1 LSDSKSFSGA
11 CLHNMFTTDAWI
23 ALSVIAACLLALV
36 FTRRPPDMVLCGGV
50 VVLLLLGVLS
60 PKEALAGMANEGMVT
75 VGVLFIIAQALSETG
90 VVSWISLNM
99 LGRPKSARMAQ
110 FRLMT
115 PVAIFS
121 SILNNT
127 PVVAMMIPAVRDW
140 AKRNN
145 LAVSQLM
152 IPLSY
157 AAIVGGTCTLVG
169 TSTNLVVNGM
179 MLDTLPD
186 QALGMFDL
194 AWVGLPSVI
203 LVLAFTI
210 FASRYLLPT
219 SNGNAE
225 RFGDTRQYIVEMLV
239 EPYSPMIGQSIEE
252 AGLRQLPAMFLIE
265 IVRDDR
271 LMTVVSPKEILMS
284 GDRLIFA
291 GDVRSVV
298 DLKNF
303 HGLRL
308 AEDQAFKLGGNNLSR
323 CLVEVVISPNFPY
336 LGSVIRE
343 MRFRNN
349 YGAAIIAISRNG
361 EQLKGRIGDL
371 ELEPGDTLLLEA
383 YEDFV
388 PNQRYSRDFLLVS
401 AIENSRPVRHEHRGR
416 AGIIMIAMVLV
427 VAVGWL
433 SMLKAA
439 FLAAGLM
446 VATRCIRAVDAR
458 RSVDWQILLVIAA
471 SIALGGS
478 LESTGAAA
486 VIAKQIIGLAA
497 GSPIA
502 TLTAIFIVTTLF
514 SAVISNLAAA
524 VIVFPIALAASQ
536 QLDVSMLPFAVTLMM
551 AASASFA
558 TPIGYQTN
566 LMVYG
571 PGDYRFSDFFKIG
584 IPLTVIVG
592 VVTISIVPL
601 VWPF

>member
-1 LSDSKSFSGA
+1 
-11 CLHNMFTTDAWI
+11 MFTLDAWI
-23 ALSVIAACLLALV
+23 ALSVIAGCLLALI
-36 FTRRPPDMVLCGGV
+36 FTRRPPDIILCTGV
-50 VVLLLLGVLS
+50 IILLLAGILS

-75 VGVLFIIAQALSETG
+75 VGVLFIVAQALSETG
-90 VVSWISLNM
+90 VVNWISLNV
-99 LGRPKSARMAQ
+99 LGRPKSVRLAQ
-110 FRLMT
+110 FRLMA
-115 PVAIFS
+115 PVAMFS

-145 LAVSQLM
+145 LPVSQLM

-179 MLDTLPD
+179 MIEAIPG
-186 QALGMFDL
+186 QALGMFDI
-194 AWVGLPSVI
+194 AWVGLPCVV
-203 LVLAFTI
+203 LVTAFTI
-210 FASRYLLPT
+210 ITSRYLLPT
-219 SNGNAE
+219 SNGKAE

-239 EPYSPMIGQSIEE
+239 EPGSPMIGQSIEQ

-265 IVRDDR
+265 IVRDER
-271 LMTVVSPKEILMS
+271 LMTVVSPKEILMA

-308 AEDQAFKLGGNNLSR
+308 AEDQAFKLDANNLSR
-323 CLVEVVISPNFPY
+323 CLVEVVISPNFPH
-336 LGSVIRE
+336 LGRLIRE

-349 YGAAIIAISRNG
+349 YGAAIIAVSRNG
-361 EQLKGRIGDL
+361 EHLKGKIGDL

-416 AGIIMIAMVLV
+416 AGIIMVAMVLA
-427 VAVGWL
+427 VAFGWL

-446 VATRCIRAVDAR
+446 VATRCIRAADAR

-478 LESTGAAA
+478 LESTGAAS
-486 VIAKQIIGLAA
+486 VIAQQIIGLAV
-497 GSPIA
+497 GSPMA
-502 TLTAIFIVTTLF
+502 TLAAIFIVTTLF

-584 IPLTVIVG
+584 IPLTIIVG
-592 VVTISIVPL
+592 VSTVLIAPI

>member
-1 LSDSKSFSGA
+1 
-11 CLHNMFTTDAWI
+11 MFTTEAWI
-23 ALSVIAACLLALV
+23 ALSVITGCLLTLI
-36 FTRRPPDMVLCGGV
+36 FSRRPPDMVLCGGV
-50 VVLLLLGVLS
+50 VILLLLGVLT

-75 VGVLFIIAQALSETG
+75 VGVLFIVAQALSETG
-90 VVSWISLNM
+90 VVNWISLNV
-99 LGRPKSARMAQ
+99 LGRPKSMGIAQ
-110 FRLMT
+110 FRLMA
-115 PVAIFS
+115 PVAVFS

-140 AKRNN
+140 AKRNQ

-179 MLDTLPD
+179 MIESLPD
-186 QALGMFDL
+186 QTLGMFDL
-194 AWVGLPSVI
+194 AWIGLPCVI
-203 LVLAFTI
+203 LVLVFTLLS
-210 FASRYLLPT
+210 SRYLLPINH
-219 SNGNAE
+219 SQDE

-239 EPYSPMIGQSIEE
+239 EPQSPMIGQSIEE

-265 IVRDDR
+265 IVRDER
-271 LMTVVSPKEILMS
+271 LMTVVSPKEILMA

-323 CLVEVVISPNFPY
+323 CLVEVVISPNFPH
-336 LGSVIRE
+336 LGRVIRE

-361 EQLKGRIGDL
+361 EHLKGRIGDL
-371 ELEPGDTLLLEA
+371 QLEPGDTLLLEA

-416 AGIIMIAMVLV
+416 AGLIMAAMVLV

-446 VATRCIRAVDAR
+446 VVTRCIRAVDAR

-478 LESTGAAA
+478 LESTGAAS
-486 VIAKQIIGLAA
+486 VIAHEIIALASGSPMATLAA
-497 GSPIA
+497 
-502 TLTAIFIVTTLF
+502 IFVVTTVF

-571 PGDYRFSDFFKIG
+571 PGGYRFSDFFKMG
-584 IPLTVIVG
+584 VPLTIIVG
-592 VVTISIVPL
+592 VVTVLIAPVI
-601 VWPF
+601 WPF

>member
-1 LSDSKSFSGA
+1 MMFSV
-11 CLHNMFTTDAWI
+11 DAWI
-23 ALSVIAACLLALV
+23 VLGVISACLVALI
-36 FTRRPPDMVLCGGV
+36 FSRRPPDMILCGGV

-60 PKEALAGMANEGMVT
+60 PKEALAGMSNEGMVT
-75 VGVLFIIAQALSETG
+75 VGVLFIVAQALSETG
-90 VVSWISLNM
+90 VVSWISHSM
-99 LGRPKSARMAQ
+99 LGRPKSARVAQ
-110 FRLMT
+110 LRLMA
-115 PVAIFS
+115 PVAAFS
-121 SILNNT
+121 TILNNT

-145 LAVSQLM
+145 LPVSQLM

-157 AAIVGGTCTLVG
+157 AAIVGGTCTLIG

-179 MLDTLPD
+179 LLHSLPE

-194 AWVGLPSVI
+194 AWVGLPCVALVI
-203 LVLAFTI
+203 GFTI
-210 FASRYLLPT
+210 LTSRRLLP
-219 SNGNAE
+219 SSKGKSE
-225 RFGDTRQYIVEMLV
+225 RFGDTRQYIVEMMV
-239 EPYSPMIGQSIEE
+239 DDSSPMIGQSIEE

-265 IVRDDR
+265 IVRDER
-271 LMTVVSPKEILMS
+271 LMTVVSPKEILMA

-308 AEDQAFKLGGNNLSR
+308 AEDQAFKLGENNLSR
-323 CLVEVVISPNFPY
+323 CLAEVVISPNFPH
-336 LGSVIRE
+336 LGRMVRD
-343 MRFRNN
+343 MKFRNN

-361 EQLKGRIGDL
+361 EQLKGRIGDV

-401 AIENSRPVRHEHRGR
+401 EIENSRPVRHEHRFR
-416 AGIIMIAMVLV
+416 AGIIMVAMVAV

-439 FLAAGLM
+439 FLAAGLL
-446 VATRCIRAVDAR
+446 VATRCIRAADAR

-486 VIAKQIIGLAA
+486 VIAGEIVGAAA

-502 TLTAIFIVTTLF
+502 TLIAIFVVTTLF

-536 QLDVSMLPFAVTLMM
+536 QLEVSMLPFAVTLMM

-584 IPLTVIVG
+584 VPLTVLVG
-592 VVTISIVPL
+592 VTTILIVPL

>member
-1 LSDSKSFSGA
+1 
-11 CLHNMFTTDAWI
+11 MFTLDAWI
-23 ALSVIAACLLALV
+23 ALSVIAGCLLALI
-36 FTRRPPDMVLCGGV
+36 FTRRPPDMILCGGV
-50 VVLLLLGVLS
+50 VILLLAGVLS

-75 VGVLFIIAQALSETG
+75 VGVLFIVAQALSETG
-90 VVSWISLNM
+90 VVNWISLNV
-99 LGRPKSARMAQ
+99 LGRPKSVRLAQ
-110 FRLMT
+110 FRLMA
-115 PVAIFS
+115 PVAMFS

-145 LAVSQLM
+145 LPVSQLM

-179 MLDTLPD
+179 MIEAIPG
-186 QALGMFDL
+186 QALGMFDI
-194 AWVGLPSVI
+194 AWVGLPCVV
-203 LVLAFTI
+203 LVTAFTI
-210 FASRYLLPT
+210 MTSRYLLPT
-219 SNGNAE
+219 SNGKAE

-239 EPYSPMIGQSIEE
+239 EPGSPMIGQSIEQ

-265 IVRDDR
+265 IVRDER
-271 LMTVVSPKEILMS
+271 LMTVVSPKEILME

-308 AEDQAFKLGGNNLSR
+308 AEDQAFKLDANNLSR
-323 CLVEVVISPNFPY
+323 CLVEVVISPNFPH
-336 LGSVIRE
+336 LGRLIRE

-349 YGAAIIAISRNG
+349 YGAAIIAVSRNG
-361 EQLKGRIGDL
+361 EHLKGRIGDL

-416 AGIIMIAMVLV
+416 AGIIMVAMVLV
-427 VAVGWL
+427 VAFGWL

-446 VATRCIRAVDAR
+446 VATRCIRAADAR

-478 LESTGAAA
+478 LESTGAAS
-486 VIAKQIIGLAA
+486 VIAQQIIGLAV
-497 GSPIA
+497 GSPMA
-502 TLTAIFIVTTLF
+502 TLAAIFIVTTLF

-584 IPLTVIVG
+584 IPLTIIVG
-592 VVTISIVPL
+592 VSTVLIAPI

>member
-1 LSDSKSFSGA
+1 
-11 CLHNMFTTDAWI
+11 MFTLDAWI
-23 ALSVIAACLLALV
+23 ALSVIAGCLLALI
-36 FTRRPPDMVLCGGV
+36 FTRRPPDMILCGGV
-50 VVLLLLGVLS
+50 VILLLAGVLS

-75 VGVLFIIAQALSETG
+75 VGVLFIVAQALSETG
-90 VVSWISLNM
+90 VVNWISLNV
-99 LGRPKSARMAQ
+99 LGRPKSVRLAQ
-110 FRLMT
+110 FRLMA
-115 PVAIFS
+115 PVAMFS

-145 LAVSQLM
+145 LPVSQLM

-179 MLDTLPD
+179 MIEAIPG
-186 QALGMFDL
+186 QALGMFDI
-194 AWVGLPSVI
+194 AWVGLPCVVLVI
-203 LVLAFTI
+203 AFTI
-210 FASRYLLPT
+210 ITSRYLLPT
-219 SNGNAE
+219 SNGKAE

-239 EPYSPMIGQSIEE
+239 EPGSPMIGQSIEQ

-265 IVRDDR
+265 IVRDER
-271 LMTVVSPKEILMS
+271 LMTVVSPKEILMA

-308 AEDQAFKLGGNNLSR
+308 AEDQAFKLDANNLSR
-323 CLVEVVISPNFPY
+323 CLVEVVISPNFPH
-336 LGSVIRE
+336 LGRLIRE

-349 YGAAIIAISRNG
+349 YGAAIIAVSRNG
-361 EQLKGRIGDL
+361 EHLKGRIGDL

-416 AGIIMIAMVLV
+416 AGIIMVAMVLV
-427 VAVGWL
+427 VAFGWL

-446 VATRCIRAVDAR
+446 VATRCIRAADAR

-478 LESTGAAA
+478 LESTGAAS
-486 VIAKQIIGLAA
+486 VIAQQIIGLAV
-497 GSPIA
+497 GSPMA
-502 TLTAIFIVTTLF
+502 TLAAIFIVTTLF

-584 IPLTVIVG
+584 IPLTIIVG
-592 VVTISIVPL
+592 VSTVLIAPI

>member
-1 LSDSKSFSGA
+1 MMFSI
-11 CLHNMFTTDAWI
+11 DAWI
-23 ALSVIAACLLALV
+23 VLGVISACLVALI
-36 FTRRPPDMVLCGGV
+36 FSRRPPDMILCGGV

-60 PKEALAGMANEGMVT
+60 PKEALAGMSNEGMVT
-75 VGVLFIIAQALSETG
+75 VGVLFIVAQALSETG
-90 VVSWISLNM
+90 VVSWISHSM
-99 LGRPKSARMAQ
+99 LGRPKSARVAQ
-110 FRLMT
+110 LRLMA
-115 PVAIFS
+115 PVAAFS
-121 SILNNT
+121 TILNNT

-145 LAVSQLM
+145 LPVSQLM

-157 AAIVGGTCTLVG
+157 AAIVGGTCTLIG

-179 MLDTLPD
+179 LLHSLPE

-194 AWVGLPSVI
+194 AWVGLPCVVLVI
-203 LVLAFTI
+203 GFTI
-210 FASRYLLPT
+210 LTSRRLLP
-219 SNGNAE
+219 SSKGKSE
-225 RFGDTRQYIVEMLV
+225 RFGDTRQYIVEMMV
-239 EPYSPMIGQSIEE
+239 DDSSPMIGQSIEE

-265 IVRDDR
+265 IVRDER
-271 LMTVVSPKEILMS
+271 LMTVVSPKEILMA

-308 AEDQAFKLGGNNLSR
+308 AEDQAFKLGENNLSR
-323 CLVEVVISPNFPY
+323 CLAEVVISPNFPH
-336 LGSVIRE
+336 LGRMVRD
-343 MRFRNN
+343 MKFRNN

-361 EQLKGRIGDL
+361 EQLKGRIGDV

-401 AIENSRPVRHEHRGR
+401 EIENSRPVRHEHRFR
-416 AGIIMIAMVLV
+416 AGIIMVAMVAV

-439 FLAAGLM
+439 FLAAGLL
-446 VATRCIRAVDAR
+446 VATRCIRAADAR

-486 VIAKQIIGLAA
+486 VIAGEIVGAAA

-502 TLTAIFIVTTLF
+502 TLVAIFVVTTLF

-536 QLDVSMLPFAVTLMM
+536 QLEVSMLPFAVTLMM

-584 IPLTVIVG
+584 VPLTVLVG
-592 VVTISIVPL
+592 VTTILIVPL

>member
-1 LSDSKSFSGA
+1 MMFSV
-11 CLHNMFTTDAWI
+11 DAWI
-23 ALSVIAACLLALV
+23 VLGVISACLVALI
-36 FTRRPPDMVLCGGV
+36 FSRRPPDMILCGGV

-60 PKEALAGMANEGMVT
+60 PKEALAGMSNEGMVT
-75 VGVLFIIAQALSETG
+75 VGVLFIVAQALSETG
-90 VVSWISLNM
+90 VVSWISHSM
-99 LGRPKSARMAQ
+99 LGRPKSARVAQ
-110 FRLMT
+110 LRLMA
-115 PVAIFS
+115 PVAAFS
-121 SILNNT
+121 TILNNT

-145 LAVSQLM
+145 LPVSQLM

-157 AAIVGGTCTLVG
+157 AAIVGGTCTLIG

-179 MLDTLPD
+179 LLHSLPE

-194 AWVGLPSVI
+194 AWVGLPCVALVI
-203 LVLAFTI
+203 GFTI
-210 FASRYLLPT
+210 LTSRRLLP
-219 SNGNAE
+219 SSKGKSE
-225 RFGDTRQYIVEMLV
+225 RFGDTRQYIVEMMV
-239 EPYSPMIGQSIEE
+239 DDSSPMIGQSIEE

-265 IVRDDR
+265 IVRDER
-271 LMTVVSPKEILMS
+271 LMTVVSPKEILMA

-308 AEDQAFKLGGNNLSR
+308 AEDQAFKLGENNLSR
-323 CLVEVVISPNFPY
+323 CLAEVVISPNFPH
-336 LGSVIRE
+336 LGRMVRD
-343 MRFRNN
+343 MKFRNN

-361 EQLKGRIGDL
+361 EQLKGRIGDV

-401 AIENSRPVRHEHRGR
+401 EIENSRPVRHEHRFR
-416 AGIIMIAMVLV
+416 AGIIMVAMVAV

-446 VATRCIRAVDAR
+446 IATRCIRAADAT

-478 LESTGAAA
+478 LESTGAAS
-486 VIAKQIIGLAA
+486 VIADQIVGLAA
-497 GSPIA
+497 GSPMA
-502 TLTAIFIVTTLF
+502 TLIAIFVVTTLF

-536 QLDVSMLPFAVTLMM
+536 QLEVSMLPFAVTLMM

-584 IPLTVIVG
+584 VPLTVLVG
-592 VVTISIVPL
+592 VTTILIVPL

>member
-1 LSDSKSFSGA
+1 MMFSV
-11 CLHNMFTTDAWI
+11 DAWI
-23 ALSVIAACLLALV
+23 VLGVISACLVALI
-36 FTRRPPDMVLCGGV
+36 FSRRPPDMILCGGV

-60 PKEALAGMANEGMVT
+60 PKEALAGMSNEGMVT
-75 VGVLFIIAQALSETG
+75 VGVLFIVAQALSETG
-90 VVSWISLNM
+90 VVSWISHSM
-99 LGRPKSARMAQ
+99 LGRPKSARVAQ
-110 FRLMT
+110 LRLMA
-115 PVAIFS
+115 PVAAFS
-121 SILNNT
+121 TILNNT

-145 LAVSQLM
+145 LPVSQLM

-157 AAIVGGTCTLVG
+157 AAIVGGTCTLIG

-179 MLDTLPD
+179 LLHSLPEH
-186 QALGMFDL
+186 ALGMFDL
-194 AWVGLPSVI
+194 AWVGLPCVVLVI
-203 LVLAFTI
+203 GFTI
-210 FASRYLLPT
+210 LTSRRLLP
-219 SNGNAE
+219 SSKGKSE
-225 RFGDTRQYIVEMLV
+225 RFGDTRQYIVEMMV
-239 EPYSPMIGQSIEE
+239 DDSSPMIGQSIEE

-265 IVRDDR
+265 IVRDER
-271 LMTVVSPKEILMS
+271 LMTVVSPKEILMA

-308 AEDQAFKLGGNNLSR
+308 AEDQAFKLGENNLSR
-323 CLVEVVISPNFPY
+323 CLAEVVISPNFPH
-336 LGSVIRE
+336 LGRMVRD
-343 MRFRNN
+343 MKFRNN

-361 EQLKGRIGDL
+361 EQLKGRIGDV

-401 AIENSRPVRHEHRGR
+401 EIEDSRPVRHEHRFR
-416 AGIIMIAMVLV
+416 AGIIMVAMVAV

-439 FLAAGLM
+439 FLAAGLL
-446 VATRCIRAVDAR
+446 VATRCIRAADAR

-486 VIAKQIIGLAA
+486 VIAGEIVGAAA

-502 TLTAIFIVTTLF
+502 TLVAIFVVTTLF

-536 QLDVSMLPFAVTLMM
+536 QLEVSMLPFAVTLMM

-584 IPLTVIVG
+584 VPLTVLVG
-592 VVTISIVPL
+592 VTTILIVPL

>member
-1 LSDSKSFSGA
+1 M
-11 CLHNMFTTDAWI
+11 MFTVDAWI
-23 ALSVIAACLLALV
+23 ALSVIAGCLLALI
-36 FTRRPPDMVLCGGV
+36 FTRRPPDMILCGGV
-50 VVLLLLGVLS
+50 VVLLLLDVLS
-60 PKEALAGMANEGMVT
+60 PKEALAGMSNEGMVT
-75 VGVLFIIAQALSETG
+75 VGVLFIVAQALSETG
-90 VVSWISLNM
+90 VVSWISHSM
-99 LGRPKSARMAQ
+99 LGRPKSVGVAQ
-110 FRLMT
+110 LRLMA
-115 PVAIFS
+115 PVAAFS
-121 SILNNT
+121 TILNNT

-145 LAVSQLM
+145 LPVSQLM

-157 AAIVGGTCTLVG
+157 AAIVGGTCTLIG

-179 MLDTLPD
+179 LLHSLPD

-194 AWVGLPSVI
+194 AWVGVPSVLI
-203 LVLAFTI
+203 VIGFTI
-210 FASRYLLPT
+210 LTSRKLLPFKLGKT
-219 SNGNAE
+219 E
-225 RFGDTRQYIVEMLV
+225 RFGDTRQYIVEMIV
-239 EPYSPMIGQSIEE
+239 DDSSPMIGQSIEE

-265 IVRDDR
+265 IVRDER
-271 LMTVVSPKEILMS
+271 LMTVVSPKEILMA

-308 AEDQAFKLGGNNLSR
+308 AEDQAFKLGANNLSR
-323 CLVEVVISPNFPY
+323 CLAEVVISPNFPH
-336 LGSVIRE
+336 LGRMIRD
-343 MRFRNN
+343 MKFRNN

-361 EQLKGRIGDL
+361 EQLKGRIGDV

-401 AIENSRPVRHEHRGR
+401 EIENSRPVRHEHRLR
-416 AGIIMIAMVLV
+416 AGVIMLAMVIV
-427 VAVGWL
+427 VAAGWL

-446 VATRCIRAVDAR
+446 VATRCIRASDAR

-478 LESTGAAA
+478 LESTGAASI
-486 VIAKQIIGLAA
+486 IASEIIGVAA
-497 GSPIA
+497 GSPMA
-502 TLTAIFIVTTLF
+502 TLVAIFVVTTLF

-536 QLDVSMLPFAVTLMM
+536 QLDVSVLPFAVTLMM

-584 IPLTVIVG
+584 IPLTVLVGITTIV
-592 VVTISIVPL
+592 IVPL

>member
-1 LSDSKSFSGA
+1 
-11 CLHNMFTTDAWI
+11 MFTLDAWI
-23 ALSVIAACLLALV
+23 ALSVIAGCLLALI
-36 FTRRPPDMVLCGGV
+36 FTRRPPDIILCTGV
-50 VVLLLLGVLS
+50 IILLLAGILS

-75 VGVLFIIAQALSETG
+75 VGVLFIVAQALSETG
-90 VVSWISLNM
+90 VVNWISLNV
-99 LGRPKSARMAQ
+99 LGRPKSVRLAQ
-110 FRLMT
+110 FRLMA
-115 PVAIFS
+115 PVAMFS

-145 LAVSQLM
+145 LPVSQLM

-179 MLDTLPD
+179 MIEAIPG
-186 QALGMFDL
+186 QALGMFDI
-194 AWVGLPSVI
+194 AWVGLPCVV
-203 LVLAFTI
+203 LVTAFTI
-210 FASRYLLPT
+210 ITSRYLLPT
-219 SNGNAE
+219 SNGKAE

-239 EPYSPMIGQSIEE
+239 EPGSPMIGQSIEQ

-265 IVRDDR
+265 IVRDER
-271 LMTVVSPKEILMS
+271 LMTVVSPKEILMA

-308 AEDQAFKLGGNNLSR
+308 AEDQAFKLDANNLSR

-336 LGSVIRE
+336 LGRLIRE

-349 YGAAIIAISRNG
+349 YGAAIIAVSRNG
-361 EQLKGRIGDL
+361 EHLKGKIGDL

-416 AGIIMIAMVLV
+416 AGIIMVAMVLA
-427 VAVGWL
+427 VAFGWL

-446 VATRCIRAVDAR
+446 VATRCIRAADAR

-478 LESTGAAA
+478 LESTGAAS
-486 VIAKQIIGLAA
+486 VIAQQIIGLAV
-497 GSPIA
+497 GSPMA
-502 TLTAIFIVTTLF
+502 TLAAIFIVTTLF

-584 IPLTVIVG
+584 IPLTIIVG
-592 VVTISIVPL
+592 VSTVLIAPI

>member
-1 LSDSKSFSGA
+1 
-11 CLHNMFTTDAWI
+11 MFTLDAWI
-23 ALSVIAACLLALV
+23 ALSVIAGCLLALI
-36 FTRRPPDMVLCGGV
+36 FTRRPPDIILCGGV
-50 VVLLLLGVLS
+50 VILLLLGVLS

-75 VGVLFIIAQALSETG
+75 VGILFIVAQALSETG
-90 VVSWISLNM
+90 AVSWISLNV
-99 LGRPKSARMAQ
+99 LGRPKSVRMAQ
-110 FRLMT
+110 FRLMA
-115 PVAIFS
+115 PVAAFS

-145 LAVSQLM
+145 LPVSQLM

-179 MLDTLPD
+179 MLDSLPE
-186 QALGMFDL
+186 QTLGMFDL
-194 AWVGLPSVI
+194 AWVGLPCAI
-203 LVLAFTI
+203 LVVAFTI
-210 FASRYLLPT
+210 VTSRYLLPT
-219 SNGNAE
+219 SNGKAE
-225 RFGDTRQYIVEMLV
+225 RFGDTRQYIIEMLV
-239 EPYSPMIGQSIEE
+239 EPGSPMIGQSIEQ

-265 IVRDDR
+265 IVRDER
-271 LMTVVSPKEILMS
+271 LMTVVSPKEILMD

-308 AEDQAFKLGGNNLSR
+308 AEDQAFKLGDNNLSR
-323 CLVEVVISPNFPY
+323 CLVEVVISPNFPH
-336 LGSVIRE
+336 LSRPVRE

-361 EQLKGRIGDL
+361 EHLKGRIGDL

-416 AGIIMIAMVLV
+416 AGIIMVAMVLV

-446 VATRCIRAVDAR
+446 VVTRCIRAADAR

-478 LESTGAAA
+478 LESTGAAS
-486 VIAKQIIGLAA
+486 VIAGSIVGAAA
-497 GSPIA
+497 GSPMA
-502 TLTAIFIVTTLF
+502 TLAAIFIVTTLF

-584 IPLTVIVG
+584 IPLTFIVG
-592 VVTISIVPL
+592 LGTVLIAPL

>member
-1 LSDSKSFSGA
+1 MMFSV
-11 CLHNMFTTDAWI
+11 DAWI
-23 ALSVIAACLLALV
+23 VLGVISACLVALI
-36 FTRRPPDMVLCGGV
+36 FSRRPPDMILCGGV

-60 PKEALAGMANEGMVT
+60 PKEAFAGMSNEGMVT
-75 VGVLFIIAQALSETG
+75 VGVLFIVAQALSETG
-90 VVSWISLNM
+90 VVSWISHSM
-99 LGRPKSARMAQ
+99 LGRPKSARVAQ
-110 FRLMT
+110 LRLMA
-115 PVAIFS
+115 PVAAFS
-121 SILNNT
+121 TILNNT

-145 LAVSQLM
+145 LPVSQLM

-157 AAIVGGTCTLVG
+157 AAIVGGTCTLIG

-179 MLDTLPD
+179 LLHSLPE

-194 AWVGLPSVI
+194 AWVGLPCVVLVI
-203 LVLAFTI
+203 GFTI
-210 FASRYLLPT
+210 LTSRRLLP
-219 SNGNAE
+219 SSKGKSE
-225 RFGDTRQYIVEMLV
+225 RFGDTRQYIVEMMV
-239 EPYSPMIGQSIEE
+239 DDSSPMIGQSIEE

-265 IVRDDR
+265 IVRDER
-271 LMTVVSPKEILMS
+271 LMTVVSPKEILMA

-308 AEDQAFKLGGNNLSR
+308 AEDQAFKLGENNLSR
-323 CLVEVVISPNFPY
+323 CLAEVVISPNFPH
-336 LGSVIRE
+336 LGRMVRD
-343 MRFRNN
+343 MKFRNN

-361 EQLKGRIGDL
+361 EQLKGRIGDV

-401 AIENSRPVRHEHRGR
+401 EIENSRPVRHEHRFR
-416 AGIIMIAMVLV
+416 AGIIMVAMVAV

-439 FLAAGLM
+439 FLAAGLL
-446 VATRCIRAVDAR
+446 VATRCIRAADAR

-486 VIAKQIIGLAA
+486 VIAGEIVGAAA

-502 TLTAIFIVTTLF
+502 TLVAIFVVTTLF

-536 QLDVSMLPFAVTLMM
+536 QLEVSMLPFAVTLMM

-584 IPLTVIVG
+584 VPLTVLVG
-592 VVTISIVPL
+592 VTTILIVPL

>member
-1 LSDSKSFSGA
+1 MMFSV
-11 CLHNMFTTDAWI
+11 DAWI
-23 ALSVIAACLLALV
+23 VLGVISACLVALI
-36 FTRRPPDMVLCGGV
+36 FSRRPPDMILCGGV

-60 PKEALAGMANEGMVT
+60 PKEALAGMSNEGMVT
-75 VGVLFIIAQALSETG
+75 VGVLFIVAQALSETG
-90 VVSWISLNM
+90 VVSWISHSM
-99 LGRPKSARMAQ
+99 LGRPRSARVAQ
-110 FRLMT
+110 LRLMA
-115 PVAIFS
+115 PVAAFS
-121 SILNNT
+121 TILNNT

-145 LAVSQLM
+145 LPVSQLM

-157 AAIVGGTCTLVG
+157 AAIVGGTCTLIG

-179 MLDTLPD
+179 LLHSLPE

-194 AWVGLPSVI
+194 AWVGLPCVVLVI
-203 LVLAFTI
+203 GFTI
-210 FASRYLLPT
+210 LTSSRLLP
-219 SNGNAE
+219 SSKGKSE
-225 RFGDTRQYIVEMLV
+225 RFGDTRQYIVEMMV
-239 EPYSPMIGQSIEE
+239 DDSSPMIGQSIEE

-265 IVRDDR
+265 IVRDER
-271 LMTVVSPKEILMS
+271 LMTVVSPKEILMA

-308 AEDQAFKLGGNNLSR
+308 AEDQAFKLGENNLSR
-323 CLVEVVISPNFPY
+323 CLAEVVISPNFPH
-336 LGSVIRE
+336 LGRMVRD
-343 MRFRNN
+343 MKFRNN

-361 EQLKGRIGDL
+361 EQLKGRIGDV

-401 AIENSRPVRHEHRGR
+401 EIENSRPVRHEHRFR
-416 AGIIMIAMVLV
+416 AGIIMVAMVAA
-427 VAVGWL
+427 VAIGWL

-439 FLAAGLM
+439 FLAAGLL
-446 VATRCIRAVDAR
+446 VATRCIRAADAR

-486 VIAKQIIGLAA
+486 VIAGEIVGAA
-497 GSPIA
+497 GSPVA
-502 TLTAIFIVTTLF
+502 TLVAIFVVTTLF

-536 QLDVSMLPFAVTLMM
+536 QLEVSMLPFAVTLMM

-584 IPLTVIVG
+584 VPLTVLVG
-592 VVTISIVPL
+592 VTTILIVPL

>member
-1 LSDSKSFSGA
+1 M
-11 CLHNMFTTDAWI
+11 MFTVDAWV
-23 ALSVIAACLLALV
+23 ALSVIAGCLLALI
-36 FTRRPPDMVLCGGV
+36 FTRRPPDMILCGGV
-50 VVLLLLGVLS
+50 VVLLLLDVLS
-60 PKEALAGMANEGMVT
+60 PKEALAGMSNEGMVT
-75 VGVLFIIAQALSETG
+75 VGVLFIVAQALSETG
-90 VVSWISLNM
+90 VVSWISHSM
-99 LGRPKSARMAQ
+99 LGRPKSVGVAQ
-110 FRLMT
+110 LRLMA
-115 PVAIFS
+115 PVAAFS
-121 SILNNT
+121 TILNNT

-145 LAVSQLM
+145 LPVSQLM

-157 AAIVGGTCTLVG
+157 AAIVGGTCTLIG

-179 MLDTLPD
+179 LLHSLPD

-194 AWVGLPSVI
+194 AWVGVPSVLI
-203 LVLAFTI
+203 VIGFTI
-210 FASRYLLPT
+210 LTSRKLLPFKLGKT
-219 SNGNAE
+219 E
-225 RFGDTRQYIVEMLV
+225 RFGDTRQYIVEMIV
-239 EPYSPMIGQSIEE
+239 DDSSPMIGQSIEE

-265 IVRDDR
+265 IVRDER
-271 LMTVVSPKEILMS
+271 LMTVVSPKEILMA

-308 AEDQAFKLGGNNLSR
+308 AEDQAFKLGANNLSR
-323 CLVEVVISPNFPY
+323 CLAEVVISPNFPH
-336 LGSVIRE
+336 LGRMIRD
-343 MRFRNN
+343 MKFRNN

-361 EQLKGRIGDL
+361 EQLKGRIGDV

-401 AIENSRPVRHEHRGR
+401 EIENSRPVRHEHRLR
-416 AGIIMIAMVLV
+416 AGVIMLAMVVV
-427 VAVGWL
+427 VAAGWL

-446 VATRCIRAVDAR
+446 VATRCIRASDAR

-478 LESTGAAA
+478 LESTGAASI
-486 VIAKQIIGLAA
+486 IASEIIGVAA
-497 GSPIA
+497 GSPMA
-502 TLTAIFIVTTLF
+502 TLVAIFVVTTLF

-536 QLDVSMLPFAVTLMM
+536 QLDVSVLPFAVTLMM

-584 IPLTVIVG
+584 IPLTVLVGITTIV
-592 VVTISIVPL
+592 IVPL

>member
-1 LSDSKSFSGA
+1 M
-11 CLHNMFTTDAWI
+11 MFTVDAWI
-23 ALSVIAACLLALV
+23 ALSVIAGCLLALI
-36 FTRRPPDMVLCGGV
+36 FTRRPPDMILCGGV
-50 VVLLLLGVLS
+50 VVLLLLDVLS
-60 PKEALAGMANEGMVT
+60 PKEALAGMSNEGMVT
-75 VGVLFIIAQALSETG
+75 VGVLFIVAQALSETG
-90 VVSWISLNM
+90 VVSWISHSM
-99 LGRPKSARMAQ
+99 LGRPKSVGVAQ
-110 FRLMT
+110 LRLMA
-115 PVAIFS
+115 PVAAFS
-121 SILNNT
+121 TILNNT

-145 LAVSQLM
+145 LPVSQLM

-157 AAIVGGTCTLVG
+157 AAIVGGTCTLIG

-179 MLDTLPD
+179 LLHSLPD

-194 AWVGLPSVI
+194 AWVGVPSVLI
-203 LVLAFTI
+203 VIGFTI
-210 FASRYLLPT
+210 LTGRKLLPFKLGKT
-219 SNGNAE
+219 E
-225 RFGDTRQYIVEMLV
+225 RFGDTRQYIVEMIV
-239 EPYSPMIGQSIEE
+239 DDSSPMIGQSIEE

-265 IVRDDR
+265 IVRDER
-271 LMTVVSPKEILMS
+271 LMTVVSPKEILMA

-308 AEDQAFKLGGNNLSR
+308 AEDQAFKLGENNLSR
-323 CLVEVVISPNFPY
+323 CLAEVVISPNFPH
-336 LGSVIRE
+336 LGRMVRD
-343 MRFRNN
+343 MKFRNN

-361 EQLKGRIGDL
+361 EQLKGRIGDV

-401 AIENSRPVRHEHRGR
+401 EIENSRPVRHEHRLR
-416 AGIIMIAMVLV
+416 AGVIMLAMVIV
-427 VAVGWL
+427 VAAGWL

-446 VATRCIRAVDAR
+446 VATRCIRAADAT

-478 LESTGAAA
+478 LESTGAASVVA
-486 VIAKQIIGLAA
+486 SEIVGVAA
-497 GSPIA
+497 GSPMA
-502 TLTAIFIVTTLF
+502 TLVAIFVVTTLF

-536 QLDVSMLPFAVTLMM
+536 QLDVSVLPFAVTLMM

-584 IPLTVIVG
+584 IPLTVLVGITTIV
-592 VVTISIVPL
+592 IVPL

>member
-1 LSDSKSFSGA
+1 
-11 CLHNMFTTDAWI
+11 MFTLDAWI
-23 ALSVIAACLLALV
+23 ALSVIAGCLLALI
-36 FTRRPPDMVLCGGV
+36 FTRRPPDMILCGGV
-50 VVLLLLGVLS
+50 VILLLAGVLS

-75 VGVLFIIAQALSETG
+75 VGVLFIVAQALSETG
-90 VVSWISLNM
+90 VVNWISLNV
-99 LGRPKSARMAQ
+99 LGRPKSVRLAQ
-110 FRLMT
+110 FRLMA
-115 PVAIFS
+115 PVAMFS

-145 LAVSQLM
+145 LPVSQLM

-179 MLDTLPD
+179 MIEAIPG
-186 QALGMFDL
+186 QALGMFDI
-194 AWVGLPSVI
+194 AWVGLPCVV
-203 LVLAFTI
+203 LVTAFTI
-210 FASRYLLPT
+210 ITSRYLLPT
-219 SNGNAE
+219 SNGKAE

-239 EPYSPMIGQSIEE
+239 EPGSPMIGQSIEQ

-265 IVRDDR
+265 IVRDER
-271 LMTVVSPKEILMS
+271 LMTVVSPKEILMA

-308 AEDQAFKLGGNNLSR
+308 AEDQAFKLDANNLSR
-323 CLVEVVISPNFPY
+323 CLVEVVISPNFPH
-336 LGSVIRE
+336 LGRLIRE

-349 YGAAIIAISRNG
+349 YGAAIIAVSRNG
-361 EQLKGRIGDL
+361 EHLKGKIGDL

-416 AGIIMIAMVLV
+416 AGIIMVAMVLV
-427 VAVGWL
+427 VAFGWL

-446 VATRCIRAVDAR
+446 VATRCIRAADAR

-478 LESTGAAA
+478 LESTGAAS
-486 VIAKQIIGLAA
+486 VIAQQIIGLAV
-497 GSPIA
+497 GSPMA
-502 TLTAIFIVTTLF
+502 TLAAIFIVTTLF

-584 IPLTVIVG
+584 IPLTIIVG
-592 VVTISIVPL
+592 VSTVLIAPI

>member
-1 LSDSKSFSGA
+1 L
-11 CLHNMFTTDAWI
+11 
-23 ALSVIAACLLALV
+23 
-36 FTRRPPDMVLCGGV
+36 
-50 VVLLLLGVLS
+50 
-60 PKEALAGMANEGMVT
+60 
-75 VGVLFIIAQALSETG
+75 
-90 VVSWISLNM
+90 
-99 LGRPKSARMAQ
+99 
-110 FRLMT
+110 
-115 PVAIFS
+115 
-121 SILNNT
+121 
-127 PVVAMMIPAVRDW
+127 
-140 AKRNN
+140 
-145 LAVSQLM
+145 
-152 IPLSY
+152 
-157 AAIVGGTCTLVG
+157 
-169 TSTNLVVNGM
+169 
-179 MLDTLPD
+179 
-186 QALGMFDL
+186 
-194 AWVGLPSVI
+194 LPS
-203 LVLAFTI
+203 
-210 FASRYLLPT
+210 SK
-219 SNGNAE
+219 GKAE
-225 RFGDTRQYIVEMLV
+225 RFGDTRQYIVEMMV
-239 EPYSPMIGQSIEE
+239 DDSSPMIGQSIEE

-265 IVRDDR
+265 IVRDER
-271 LMTVVSPKEILMS
+271 LMTVVSPKEILMA

-308 AEDQAFKLGGNNLSR
+308 AEDQAFKLGENNLSR
-323 CLVEVVISPNFPY
+323 CLAEVVISPNFPH
-336 LGSVIRE
+336 LGRMVRD
-343 MRFRNN
+343 MKFRNN

-361 EQLKGRIGDL
+361 EQLKGRIGDV

-401 AIENSRPVRHEHRGR
+401 EIENSRPVRHEHRFR
-416 AGIIMIAMVLV
+416 AGIIMAVMVVV

-446 VATRCIRAVDAR
+446 IATRCIRAADAT

-478 LESTGAAA
+478 LESTGAAS
-486 VIAKQIIGLAA
+486 VIAGQIVGLAA
-497 GSPIA
+497 GSPMA
-502 TLTAIFIVTTLF
+502 TLIAIFVVTTLF

-536 QLDVSMLPFAVTLMM
+536 QLEVSMLPFAVTLMM

-584 IPLTVIVG
+584 VPLTVLVG
-592 VVTISIVPL
+592 VTTILIVPL

>member
-1 LSDSKSFSGA
+1 
-11 CLHNMFTTDAWI
+11 MFTLDAWI
-23 ALSVIAACLLALV
+23 ALSVIAGCLLALI
-36 FTRRPPDMVLCGGV
+36 FTRRPPDMILCGGV
-50 VVLLLLGVLS
+50 VILLLAGVLS

-75 VGVLFIIAQALSETG
+75 VGVLFIVAQALSETG
-90 VVSWISLNM
+90 VVNWISLNV
-99 LGRPKSARMAQ
+99 LGRPKSVRLAQ
-110 FRLMT
+110 FRLMA
-115 PVAIFS
+115 PVAMFS

-145 LAVSQLM
+145 LPVSQLM

-179 MLDTLPD
+179 MIEAIPG
-186 QALGMFDL
+186 QALGMFDI
-194 AWVGLPSVI
+194 AWVGLPCVV
-203 LVLAFTI
+203 LVTAFTI
-210 FASRYLLPT
+210 ITSRYLLPT
-219 SNGNAE
+219 SNGKAE

-239 EPYSPMIGQSIEE
+239 EPGSPMIGQSIEE

-265 IVRDDR
+265 IVRDER
-271 LMTVVSPKEILMS
+271 LMTVVSPKEILMA

-308 AEDQAFKLGGNNLSR
+308 AEDQAFKLDANNLSR
-323 CLVEVVISPNFPY
+323 CLVEVVISPNFPH
-336 LGSVIRE
+336 LGRLIRE

-349 YGAAIIAISRNG
+349 YGAAIIAVSRNG
-361 EQLKGRIGDL
+361 EHLKGKIGDL

-416 AGIIMIAMVLV
+416 AGIIMVAMVLA
-427 VAVGWL
+427 VAFGWL

-446 VATRCIRAVDAR
+446 VATRCIRAADAR

-478 LESTGAAA
+478 LESTGAAS
-486 VIAKQIIGLAA
+486 VIAQQIIGLAV
-497 GSPIA
+497 GSPMA
-502 TLTAIFIVTTLF
+502 TLAAIFIVTTLF

-584 IPLTVIVG
+584 IPLTIIVG
-592 VVTISIVPL
+592 VSTVLIAPI

>member
-1 LSDSKSFSGA
+1 M
-11 CLHNMFTTDAWI
+11 MFTVDAWI
-23 ALSVIAACLLALV
+23 ALAVIAGCLLALI
-36 FTRRPPDMVLCGGV
+36 FSRRPPDMILCGGV
-50 VVLLLLGVLS
+50 VVLLVLGVLT
-60 PKEALAGMANEGMVT
+60 PKEALAGMSNEGMVT
-75 VGVLFIIAQALSETG
+75 VGVLFIVAQALSETG
-90 VVSWISLNM
+90 VVSWISHSM
-99 LGRPKSARMAQ
+99 LGRPKSARIAQ
-110 FRLMT
+110 LRLMT
-115 PVAIFS
+115 PVAVFS

-145 LAVSQLM
+145 LPVSQLM

-157 AAIVGGTCTLVG
+157 AAIVGGTCTLIG

-179 MLDTLPD
+179 LLHSVPE

-194 AWVGLPSVI
+194 AWVGLPCIVLVI
-203 LVLAFTI
+203 GFTI
-210 FASRYLLPT
+210 LSSQFLLP
-219 SNGNAE
+219 SNRGKAE
-225 RFGDTRQYIVEMLV
+225 RFGDTRQYIVEMMV
-239 EPYSPMIGQSIEE
+239 EDTSPMIGQSIEE

-265 IVRDDR
+265 IVRDER
-271 LMTVVSPKEILMS
+271 LMTVVSPKEILMA

-308 AEDQAFKLGGNNLSR
+308 AEDQAFKLGSNNLSR
-323 CLVEVVISPNFPY
+323 CLAEVVISPNFPH
-336 LGSVIRE
+336 LGRMVRD
-343 MRFRNN
+343 MKFRNN

-361 EQLKGRIGDL
+361 EQLKGRIGDV

-401 AIENSRPVRHEHRGR
+401 EIENSRPVRHEHRLR
-416 AGIIMIAMVLV
+416 AGVIMLAMVVV
-427 VAVGWL
+427 VAAGWL

-446 VATRCIRAVDAR
+446 VATRCIRAADAR

-478 LESTGAAA
+478 LESTGAASI
-486 VIAKQIIGLAA
+486 IAGEIIGVAA
-497 GSPIA
+497 GSPMA
-502 TLTAIFIVTTLF
+502 TLVAIFVVTTLF

-536 QLDVSMLPFAVTLMM
+536 QLEVSMLPFAVTLMM

-584 IPLTVIVG
+584 IPLTVLVGITTIV
-592 VVTISIVPL
+592 IVPL

>member
-1 LSDSKSFSGA
+1 MFSV
-11 CLHNMFTTDAWI
+11 DAWI
-23 ALSVIAACLLALV
+23 VLGVISACLVALI
-36 FTRRPPDMVLCGGV
+36 FSRRPPDMILCGGV

-60 PKEALAGMANEGMVT
+60 PKEALAGMSNEGMVT
-75 VGVLFIIAQALSETG
+75 VGVLFIVAQALSETG
-90 VVSWISLNM
+90 VVSWISHSM
-99 LGRPKSARMAQ
+99 LGRPKSARVAQ
-110 FRLMT
+110 LRLMA
-115 PVAIFS
+115 PVAAFS
-121 SILNNT
+121 TILNNT

-145 LAVSQLM
+145 LPVSQLM

-157 AAIVGGTCTLVG
+157 AAIVGGTCTLIG

-179 MLDTLPD
+179 LLHSLPE

-194 AWVGLPSVI
+194 AWVGLPCVVLVI
-203 LVLAFTI
+203 GFTI
-210 FASRYLLPT
+210 LTSRRLLP
-219 SNGNAE
+219 SSKGKSE
-225 RFGDTRQYIVEMLV
+225 RFGDTRQYIVEMMV
-239 EPYSPMIGQSIEE
+239 DDSSPMIGQSIEE

-265 IVRDDR
+265 IVRDER
-271 LMTVVSPKEILMS
+271 LMTVVSPKEILMA

-308 AEDQAFKLGGNNLSR
+308 AEDQAFKLGENNLSR
-323 CLVEVVISPNFPY
+323 CLAEVVISPNFPH
-336 LGSVIRE
+336 LGRMVRD
-343 MRFRNN
+343 MKFRNN

-361 EQLKGRIGDL
+361 EQLKGRIGDV

-401 AIENSRPVRHEHRGR
+401 EIENSRPVRHEHRFR
-416 AGIIMIAMVLV
+416 AGIIMVAMVVV

-446 VATRCIRAVDAR
+446 IATRCIRAADAT

-478 LESTGAAA
+478 LESTGAAS
-486 VIAKQIIGLAA
+486 VIAGQIVGLAA
-497 GSPIA
+497 GSPMA
-502 TLTAIFIVTTLF
+502 TLIAIFVVTTLF

-536 QLDVSMLPFAVTLMM
+536 QLEVSMLPFAVTLMM

-584 IPLTVIVG
+584 VPLTVLVG
-592 VVTISIVPL
+592 VTTILIVPL

>member
-1 LSDSKSFSGA
+1 
-11 CLHNMFTTDAWI
+11 MFTTDAWL
-23 ALSVIAACLLALV
+23 ALSVIAGCLVALI
-36 FTRRPPDMVLCGGV
+36 FSRRPPDMILCGGV
-50 VVLLLLGVLS
+50 VLLLLFGVLS

-75 VGVLFIIAQALSETG
+75 VGVLFIVAQALSETG
-90 VVSWISLNM
+90 VVSWISLNV
-99 LGRPKSARMAQ
+99 LGRPKSTRLAQ
-110 FRLMT
+110 FRLMA
-115 PVAIFS
+115 PVAAFS

-145 LAVSQLM
+145 LPVSQLM

-179 MLDTLPD
+179 MLDNLPD
-186 QALGMFDL
+186 QSLGMFDL
-194 AWVGLPSVI
+194 AWVGLPCAALVI
-203 LVLAFTI
+203 AFTI
-210 FASRYLLPT
+210 ITSRYLLPT
-219 SNGNAE
+219 NNGKAE

-239 EPYSPMIGQSIEE
+239 EPHSPMIGQSIEQ

-265 IVRDDR
+265 IVRDER
-271 LMTVVSPKEILMS
+271 LMTVVSPKEILMD

-308 AEDQAFKLGGNNLSR
+308 AEDQAFKLGDNNLSR
-323 CLVEVVISPNFPY
+323 CLVEVVISPNFPH
-336 LGSVIRE
+336 LGRVIRE

-401 AIENSRPVRHEHRGR
+401 AIENSRPVRHERRSR
-416 AGIIMIAMVLV
+416 AGIIMVAMVLV
-427 VAVGWL
+427 VAIGWL

-446 VATRCIRAVDAR
+446 VATGCIRAADAR

-478 LESTGAAA
+478 LESTGAAS
-486 VIAKQIIGLAA
+486 VIAQSIVGLAA
-497 GSPIA
+497 GSPMA
-502 TLTAIFIVTTLF
+502 TLAAIFVVTTLF

-592 VVTISIVPL
+592 VATVLIAPII
-601 VWPF
+601 WPF

>member
-1 LSDSKSFSGA
+1 
-11 CLHNMFTTDAWI
+11 
-23 ALSVIAACLLALV
+23 
-36 FTRRPPDMVLCGGV
+36 
-50 VVLLLLGVLS
+50 
-60 PKEALAGMANEGMVT
+60 MA
-75 VGVLFIIAQALSETG
+75 
-90 VVSWISLNM
+90 
-99 LGRPKSARMAQ
+99 
-110 FRLMT
+110 
-115 PVAIFS
+115 
-121 SILNNT
+121 
-127 PVVAMMIPAVRDW
+127 
-140 AKRNN
+140 
-145 LAVSQLM
+145 
-152 IPLSY
+152 
-157 AAIVGGTCTLVG
+157 
-169 TSTNLVVNGM
+169 
-179 MLDTLPD
+179 
-186 QALGMFDL
+186 
-194 AWVGLPSVI
+194 
-203 LVLAFTI
+203 
-210 FASRYLLPT
+210 
-219 SNGNAE
+219 
-225 RFGDTRQYIVEMLV
+225 
-239 EPYSPMIGQSIEE
+239 
-252 AGLRQLPAMFLIE
+252 
-265 IVRDDR
+265 
-271 LMTVVSPKEILMS
+271 

-308 AEDQAFKLGGNNLSR
+308 AEDQAFKLDANNLSR
-323 CLVEVVISPNFPY
+323 CLVEVVISPNFPH
-336 LGSVIRE
+336 LGRLIRE

-349 YGAAIIAISRNG
+349 YGAAIIAVSRNG
-361 EQLKGRIGDL
+361 EHLKGRIGDL

-416 AGIIMIAMVLV
+416 AGIIMVAMVLV
-427 VAVGWL
+427 VAFGWL

-446 VATRCIRAVDAR
+446 VATRCIRAADAR

-478 LESTGAAA
+478 LESTGAAS
-486 VIAKQIIGLAA
+486 VIAQQIIGLAV
-497 GSPIA
+497 GSPMA
-502 TLTAIFIVTTLF
+502 TLAAIFIVTTLF

-584 IPLTVIVG
+584 IPLTIIVG
-592 VVTISIVPL
+592 VSTVLIAPI

>member
-1 LSDSKSFSGA
+1 MMFSV
-11 CLHNMFTTDAWI
+11 DAWI
-23 ALSVIAACLLALV
+23 VLGVISACLVALI
-36 FTRRPPDMVLCGGV
+36 FSRRPPDMILCGGV

-60 PKEALAGMANEGMVT
+60 PKEALAGMSNEGMVT
-75 VGVLFIIAQALSETG
+75 VGVLFIVAQALSETG
-90 VVSWISLNM
+90 VVSWISHSM
-99 LGRPKSARMAQ
+99 LGRPKSARVAQ
-110 FRLMT
+110 LRLMA
-115 PVAIFS
+115 PVAAFS
-121 SILNNT
+121 TILNNT

-145 LAVSQLM
+145 LPVSQLM

-157 AAIVGGTCTLVG
+157 AAIVGGTCTLIG

-179 MLDTLPD
+179 LLHSLPE

-194 AWVGLPSVI
+194 AWVGLPCVVLVI
-203 LVLAFTI
+203 GFTI
-210 FASRYLLPT
+210 LTSRRLLP
-219 SNGNAE
+219 SSKGKSE
-225 RFGDTRQYIVEMLV
+225 RFGDTRQYIVEMMV
-239 EPYSPMIGQSIEE
+239 DDSSPMIGQSIEE

-265 IVRDDR
+265 IVRDER
-271 LMTVVSPKEILMS
+271 LMTVVSPKEILMA

-308 AEDQAFKLGGNNLSR
+308 AEDQAFKLGENNLSR
-323 CLVEVVISPNFPY
+323 CLAEVVISPNFPH
-336 LGSVIRE
+336 LGRMVRD
-343 MRFRNN
+343 MKFRNN

-361 EQLKGRIGDL
+361 EQLKGRIGDV

-401 AIENSRPVRHEHRGR
+401 EIENSRPVRHEHRFR
-416 AGIIMIAMVLV
+416 AGIIMVAMVAV

-439 FLAAGLM
+439 FLAAGLL
-446 VATRCIRAVDAR
+446 VATRCIRAADAR

-486 VIAKQIIGLAA
+486 VIAGEIVGAAA

-502 TLTAIFIVTTLF
+502 TLVAIFVVTTLF

-536 QLDVSMLPFAVTLMM
+536 QLEVSMLPFAVTLMM

-584 IPLTVIVG
+584 VPLTVLVG
-592 VVTISIVPL
+592 VTTILIVPL

>member
-1 LSDSKSFSGA
+1 MMFSV
-11 CLHNMFTTDAWI
+11 DAWI
-23 ALSVIAACLLALV
+23 VLGVISACLVALI
-36 FTRRPPDMVLCGGV
+36 FSRRPPDMILCGGV

-60 PKEALAGMANEGMVT
+60 PKEALAGMSNEGMVT
-75 VGVLFIIAQALSETG
+75 VGVLFIVAQALSETG
-90 VVSWISLNM
+90 VVSWISHSM
-99 LGRPKSARMAQ
+99 LGRPRSARVAQ
-110 FRLMT
+110 LRLMA
-115 PVAIFS
+115 PVAAFS
-121 SILNNT
+121 TILNNT

-145 LAVSQLM
+145 LPVSQLM

-157 AAIVGGTCTLVG
+157 AAIVGGTCTLIG

-179 MLDTLPD
+179 LLHSLPE

-194 AWVGLPSVI
+194 AWVGLPCVVLVI
-203 LVLAFTI
+203 GFTI
-210 FASRYLLPT
+210 LTSSRLLP
-219 SNGNAE
+219 SSKGKSE
-225 RFGDTRQYIVEMLV
+225 RFGDTRQYIVEMMV
-239 EPYSPMIGQSIEE
+239 DDSSPMIGQSIEE

-265 IVRDDR
+265 IVRDER
-271 LMTVVSPKEILMS
+271 LMTVVSPKEILMA

-308 AEDQAFKLGGNNLSR
+308 AEDQAFKLGENNLSR
-323 CLVEVVISPNFPY
+323 CLAEVVISPNFPH
-336 LGSVIRE
+336 LGRMVRD
-343 MRFRNN
+343 MKFRNN

-361 EQLKGRIGDL
+361 EQLKGRIGDV

-401 AIENSRPVRHEHRGR
+401 EIENSRPVRHEHRFR
-416 AGIIMIAMVLV
+416 AGIIMVAMVAA
-427 VAVGWL
+427 VAIGWL

-439 FLAAGLM
+439 FLAAGLL
-446 VATRCIRAVDAR
+446 VATRCIRAADAR

-486 VIAKQIIGLAA
+486 VIAGEIVGAAA

-502 TLTAIFIVTTLF
+502 TLVAIFVVTTLF

-536 QLDVSMLPFAVTLMM
+536 QLEVSMLPFAVTLMM

-584 IPLTVIVG
+584 VPLTVLVG
-592 VVTISIVPL
+592 VTTILIVPL

>member
-1 LSDSKSFSGA
+1 
-11 CLHNMFTTDAWI
+11 MFTLDAWI
-23 ALSVIAACLLALV
+23 ALSVIGGCLLALI
-36 FTRRPPDMVLCGGV
+36 FSRRPPDMILCGGV
-50 VVLLLLGVLS
+50 VILLLLNVIT
-60 PKEALAGMANEGMVT
+60 PKEALAGMSNEGMVT
-75 VGVLFIIAQALSETG
+75 VGVLFIVAQALSETG
-90 VVSWISLNM
+90 VVSWISNSI
-99 LGRPKSARMAQ
+99 LGRPKSAPMAQ
-110 FRLMT
+110 LRLMA
-115 PVAIFS
+115 PVAVFS
-121 SILNNT
+121 TILNNT

-145 LAVSQLM
+145 LPVSQLM

-157 AAIVGGTCTLVG
+157 AAIVGGTCTLIG

-179 MLDTLPD
+179 LIHALPD
-186 QALGMFDL
+186 TSLAMFDL
-194 AWVGLPSVI
+194 AWVGVPCVLLVI
-203 LVLAFTI
+203 AFTMLT
-210 FASRYLLPT
+210 SPRLLPFKV
-219 SNGNAE
+219 GKAE
-225 RFGDTRQYIVEMLV
+225 RFADARQYIVEMLV
-239 EPYSPMIGQSIEE
+239 ESTSPMVGQSIEQ
-252 AGLRQLPAMFLIE
+252 AGLRQLPSMFLIE
-265 IVRDDR
+265 IVRDAR
-271 LMTVVSPKEILMS
+271 LMTVVSPKEILMAD
-284 GDRLIFA
+284 DRLIFA

-308 AEDQAFKLGGNNLSR
+308 AEDQAFKLGSNDLSR
-323 CLVEVVISPNFPY
+323 CLVEVVISPNFPH
-336 LGSVIRE
+336 LGSVVRD
-343 MRFRNN
+343 MKFRNN

-361 EQLKGRIGDL
+361 EHLKGRIGDI

-401 AIENSRPVRHEHRGR
+401 AIENSRPVRHEHRLR
-416 AGIIMIAMVLV
+416 AGVIMVAMVVV
-427 VAVGWL
+427 VALGWL

-439 FLAAGLM
+439 FLAAGVL

-478 LESTGAAA
+478 LESTGAAKI
-486 VIAKQIIGLAA
+486 IAGEIVGLAS
-497 GSPIA
+497 GSAMA
-502 TLTAIFIVTTLF
+502 TLVAIFVVTTLF

-536 QLDVSMLPFAVTLMM
+536 QLDVNMMPFAVTLMM

-571 PGDYRFSDFFKIG
+571 PGDYRFSDFFKMG
-584 IPLTVIVG
+584 VPLTIIVG
-592 VVTISIVPL
+592 VTTILIVPM

>member
-1 LSDSKSFSGA
+1 M
-11 CLHNMFTTDAWI
+11 MFTVDAWI
-23 ALSVIAACLLALV
+23 ALAVIAGCLLALI
-36 FTRRPPDMVLCGGV
+36 FSRRPPDMILCGGV

-60 PKEALAGMANEGMVT
+60 PKEALAGMSNEGMVT
-75 VGVLFIIAQALSETG
+75 VGVLFIVAQALSETG
-90 VVSWISLNM
+90 VVSWISHSM
-99 LGRPKSARMAQ
+99 LGRPKSARVAQ
-110 FRLMT
+110 FRLMA
-115 PVAIFS
+115 PVATFS

-145 LAVSQLM
+145 LPVSQLM

-157 AAIVGGTCTLVG
+157 AAIVGGTCTLIG

-179 MLDTLPD
+179 LLHAAPE

-194 AWVGLPSVI
+194 AWVGLPCVVLVI
-203 LVLAFTI
+203 GFTI
-210 FASRYLLPT
+210 LSSRRLLP
-219 SNGNAE
+219 SNRGKAE
-225 RFGDTRQYIVEMLV
+225 RFGDTRQYIVEMMV
-239 EPYSPMIGQSIEE
+239 EDTSPMIGQSIEE

-265 IVRDDR
+265 IVRDER
-271 LMTVVSPKEILMS
+271 LMTVVSPKEILMA

-308 AEDQAFKLGGNNLSR
+308 AEDQAFKLGSNNLSR
-323 CLVEVVISPNFPY
+323 CLAEVVISPNFPS
-336 LGSVIRE
+336 LGRMVRD
-343 MRFRNN
+343 MKFRNN

-361 EQLKGRIGDL
+361 EQLKGRIGDV

-401 AIENSRPVRHEHRGR
+401 EIENSRPVRHEHRFR
-416 AGIIMIAMVLV
+416 AGIIMVAMVVV
-427 VAVGWL
+427 VAAGWL

-446 VATRCIRAVDAR
+446 IATRCIRAADAQR
-458 RSVDWQILLVIAA
+458 CVDWQILLVIAA
-471 SIALGGS
+471 SIALGSS
-478 LESTGAAA
+478 LESTGAAS
-486 VIAKQIIGLAA
+486 VIAGQIVGLAA
-497 GSPIA
+497 GSPMA
-502 TLTAIFIVTTLF
+502 TLVAIFVVTTLF

-536 QLDVSMLPFAVTLMM
+536 QLDVSLLPFAVTLMM

-584 IPLTVIVG
+584 IPLTILVG
-592 VVTISIVPL
+592 VATILIVPL

>member
-1 LSDSKSFSGA
+1 
-11 CLHNMFTTDAWI
+11 MFTLDAWI
-23 ALSVIAACLLALV
+23 ALSVIAGCLLALI
-36 FTRRPPDMVLCGGV
+36 FTRRPPDMILCGGV
-50 VVLLLLGVLS
+50 VILLLAGVLS

-75 VGVLFIIAQALSETG
+75 VGVLFIVAQALSETG
-90 VVSWISLNM
+90 VVNWISLNV
-99 LGRPKSARMAQ
+99 LGRPKSVRLAQ
-110 FRLMT
+110 FRLMA
-115 PVAIFS
+115 PVAMFS

-145 LAVSQLM
+145 LPVSQLM

-179 MLDTLPD
+179 MIEAIPG
-186 QALGMFDL
+186 QALGMFDI
-194 AWVGLPSVI
+194 AWVGLPCVV
-203 LVLAFTI
+203 LVTVFTI
-210 FASRYLLPT
+210 ITSRYLLPT
-219 SNGNAE
+219 SNGKAE

-239 EPYSPMIGQSIEE
+239 EPGSPMIGQSIEQ

-265 IVRDDR
+265 IVRDER
-271 LMTVVSPKEILMS
+271 LMTVVSPKEILME

-308 AEDQAFKLGGNNLSR
+308 AEDQAFKLDANNLSR
-323 CLVEVVISPNFPY
+323 CLVEVVISPNFPH
-336 LGSVIRE
+336 LGRLIRE

-349 YGAAIIAISRNG
+349 YGAAIIAVSRNG
-361 EQLKGRIGDL
+361 EHLKGRIGDL

-416 AGIIMIAMVLV
+416 AGIIMVAMVLV
-427 VAVGWL
+427 VAFGWL

-446 VATRCIRAVDAR
+446 VATRCIRAADAR

-478 LESTGAAA
+478 LESTGAAS
-486 VIAKQIIGLAA
+486 VIAQQIIGLAV
-497 GSPIA
+497 GSPMA
-502 TLTAIFIVTTLF
+502 TLAAIFIVTTLF

-584 IPLTVIVG
+584 IPLTIIVG
-592 VVTISIVPL
+592 VSTVLIAPI

>member
-1 LSDSKSFSGA
+1 M
-11 CLHNMFTTDAWI
+11 MFTVDAWI
-23 ALSVIAACLLALV
+23 ALSVIAGCLLALI
-36 FTRRPPDMVLCGGV
+36 FTRRPPDMILCGGV
-50 VVLLLLGVLS
+50 VVLLLLDVLS
-60 PKEALAGMANEGMVT
+60 PKEALAGMSNEGMVT
-75 VGVLFIIAQALSETG
+75 VGVLFIVAQALSETG
-90 VVSWISLNM
+90 VVSWISHRM
-99 LGRPKSARMAQ
+99 LGRPKSVGVAQ
-110 FRLMT
+110 LRLMA
-115 PVAIFS
+115 PVAAFS
-121 SILNNT
+121 TILNNT

-145 LAVSQLM
+145 LPVSQLM

-157 AAIVGGTCTLVG
+157 AAIVGGTCTLIG

-179 MLDTLPD
+179 LLHSLPD

-194 AWVGLPSVI
+194 AWVGVPSVLI
-203 LVLAFTI
+203 VIGFTI
-210 FASRYLLPT
+210 LTGRKLLPFKLGKT
-219 SNGNAE
+219 E
-225 RFGDTRQYIVEMLV
+225 RFGDTRQYIVEMIV
-239 EPYSPMIGQSIEE
+239 DDSSPMIGQSIEE

-265 IVRDDR
+265 IVRDER
-271 LMTVVSPKEILMS
+271 LMTVVSPKEILMA

-308 AEDQAFKLGGNNLSR
+308 AEDQAFKLGANNLSR
-323 CLVEVVISPNFPY
+323 CLAEVVISPNFPH
-336 LGSVIRE
+336 LGRMVRD
-343 MRFRNN
+343 MKFRNN

-361 EQLKGRIGDL
+361 EQLKGRIGDV

-401 AIENSRPVRHEHRGR
+401 EIENSRPVRHEHRLR
-416 AGIIMIAMVLV
+416 AGVIMLAMVIV

-446 VATRCIRAVDAR
+446 VATRCIRAADAT

-478 LESTGAAA
+478 LESTGAASVVA
-486 VIAKQIIGLAA
+486 SEIVGVAA
-497 GSPIA
+497 GSPMA
-502 TLTAIFIVTTLF
+502 TLVAIFVVTTLF

-536 QLDVSMLPFAVTLMM
+536 QLDVSVLPFAVTLMM

-584 IPLTVIVG
+584 IPLTVLVGITTIV
-592 VVTISIVPL
+592 IVPL

>member
-1 LSDSKSFSGA
+1 
-11 CLHNMFTTDAWI
+11 MFTLDAWI
-23 ALSVIAACLLALV
+23 ALSVIAGCLLALI
-36 FTRRPPDMVLCGGV
+36 FTRRPPDMILCGGV
-50 VVLLLLGVLS
+50 VILLLAGVLS

-75 VGVLFIIAQALSETG
+75 VGVLFIVAQALSETG
-90 VVSWISLNM
+90 VVNWISLNV
-99 LGRPKSARMAQ
+99 LGRPKSVRLAQ
-110 FRLMT
+110 FRLMA
-115 PVAIFS
+115 PVAMFS

-145 LAVSQLM
+145 LPVSQLM

-179 MLDTLPD
+179 MIEAIPG
-186 QALGMFDL
+186 QALGMFDI
-194 AWVGLPSVI
+194 AWVGLPCVV
-203 LVLAFTI
+203 LVTAFTI
-210 FASRYLLPT
+210 ITSRYLLPT
-219 SNGNAE
+219 SNGKAE

-239 EPYSPMIGQSIEE
+239 EPGSPMIGQSIEQ

-265 IVRDDR
+265 IVRDER
-271 LMTVVSPKEILMS
+271 LMTVVSPKEILMA

-308 AEDQAFKLGGNNLSR
+308 AEDQAFKLDANNLSR
-323 CLVEVVISPNFPY
+323 CLVEVVISPNFPH
-336 LGSVIRE
+336 LGRLIRE

-349 YGAAIIAISRNG
+349 YGAAIIAVSRNG
-361 EQLKGRIGDL
+361 EHLKGRIGDL

-416 AGIIMIAMVLV
+416 AGIIMVAMVLV
-427 VAVGWL
+427 VALGWL

-446 VATRCIRAVDAR
+446 VATRCIRAADAR

-478 LESTGAAA
+478 LESTGAAS
-486 VIAKQIIGLAA
+486 VIAQQIIGLAV
-497 GSPIA
+497 GSPMA
-502 TLTAIFIVTTLF
+502 TLAAIFIVTTLF

-584 IPLTVIVG
+584 IPLTIIVG
-592 VVTISIVPL
+592 VSTVLIAPI

>member
-1 LSDSKSFSGA
+1 MMFSV
-11 CLHNMFTTDAWI
+11 DAWI
-23 ALSVIAACLLALV
+23 VLGVISACLVALI
-36 FTRRPPDMVLCGGV
+36 FSRRPPDMILCGGV

-60 PKEALAGMANEGMVT
+60 PKEALAGMSNEGMVT
-75 VGVLFIIAQALSETG
+75 VGVLFIVAQALSETG
-90 VVSWISLNM
+90 VVSWISHSM
-99 LGRPKSARMAQ
+99 LGRPRSARVAQ
-110 FRLMT
+110 LRLMA
-115 PVAIFS
+115 PVAAFS
-121 SILNNT
+121 TILNNT

-145 LAVSQLM
+145 LPVSQLM

-157 AAIVGGTCTLVG
+157 AAIVGGTCTLIG

-179 MLDTLPD
+179 LLHSLPE

-194 AWVGLPSVI
+194 AWVGLPCVVLVI
-203 LVLAFTI
+203 GFTI
-210 FASRYLLPT
+210 LTSSRLLP
-219 SNGNAE
+219 SSKGKSE
-225 RFGDTRQYIVEMLV
+225 RFGDTRQYIVEMMV
-239 EPYSPMIGQSIEE
+239 DDSSPMIGQSIEE

-265 IVRDDR
+265 IVRDER
-271 LMTVVSPKEILMS
+271 LMTVVSPKEILMA

-308 AEDQAFKLGGNNLSR
+308 AEDQAFKLGENNLSR
-323 CLVEVVISPNFPY
+323 CLAEVVISPNFPH
-336 LGSVIRE
+336 LGRMVRD
-343 MRFRNN
+343 MKFRNN

-361 EQLKGRIGDL
+361 EQLKGRIGDV

-401 AIENSRPVRHEHRGR
+401 EIENSRPVRHEHRFR
-416 AGIIMIAMVLV
+416 AGIIMVAMVAV
-427 VAVGWL
+427 VAIGWL

-439 FLAAGLM
+439 FLAAGLL
-446 VATRCIRAVDAR
+446 VATRCIRAADAR

-486 VIAKQIIGLAA
+486 VIAGEIVGAAA

-502 TLTAIFIVTTLF
+502 TLVAIFVVTTLF

-536 QLDVSMLPFAVTLMM
+536 QLEVSMLPFAVTLMM

-571 PGDYRFSDFFKIG
+571 PGDYRFSDFFKMG
-584 IPLTVIVG
+584 VPLTVLVG
-592 VVTISIVPL
+592 VTTILIVPL

>member
-1 LSDSKSFSGA
+1 M
-11 CLHNMFTTDAWI
+11 MFTVDAWI
-23 ALSVIAACLLALV
+23 ALSVIAGCLLALI
-36 FTRRPPDMVLCGGV
+36 FTRRPPDMILCGGV
-50 VVLLLLGVLS
+50 VVLLLVDVLS
-60 PKEALAGMANEGMVT
+60 PKEALAGMSNEGMVT
-75 VGVLFIIAQALSETG
+75 VGVLFIVAQALSETG
-90 VVSWISLNM
+90 VVSWISHSM
-99 LGRPKSARMAQ
+99 LGRPKSVGVAQ
-110 FRLMT
+110 LRLMA
-115 PVAIFS
+115 PVAAFS
-121 SILNNT
+121 TILNNT

-145 LAVSQLM
+145 LPVSQLM

-157 AAIVGGTCTLVG
+157 AAIVGGTCTLIG

-179 MLDTLPD
+179 LLHSLPD

-194 AWVGLPSVI
+194 AWVGVPSVLI
-203 LVLAFTI
+203 VIGFTI
-210 FASRYLLPT
+210 LTSRKLLPFKLGKT
-219 SNGNAE
+219 E
-225 RFGDTRQYIVEMLV
+225 RFGDTRQYIVEMIV
-239 EPYSPMIGQSIEE
+239 DDSSPMIGQSIEE

-265 IVRDDR
+265 IVRDER
-271 LMTVVSPKEILMS
+271 LMTVVSPKEILMA

-308 AEDQAFKLGGNNLSR
+308 AEDQAFKLGANNLSR
-323 CLVEVVISPNFPY
+323 CLAEVVISPNFPH
-336 LGSVIRE
+336 LGRMIRD
-343 MRFRNN
+343 MKFRNN

-361 EQLKGRIGDL
+361 EQLKGRIGDV

-401 AIENSRPVRHEHRGR
+401 EIENSRPVRHEHRLR
-416 AGIIMIAMVLV
+416 AGVIMLAMVVV
-427 VAVGWL
+427 VAAGWL

-446 VATRCIRAVDAR
+446 VATGCIRASDAR

-478 LESTGAAA
+478 LESTGAASI
-486 VIAKQIIGLAA
+486 IASEIIGVAA
-497 GSPIA
+497 GSPMA
-502 TLTAIFIVTTLF
+502 TLVAIFVVTTLF

-536 QLDVSMLPFAVTLMM
+536 QLDVSVLPFAVTLMM

-584 IPLTVIVG
+584 IPLTVLVGITTIV
-592 VVTISIVPL
+592 IVPL

>member
-1 LSDSKSFSGA
+1 M
-11 CLHNMFTTDAWI
+11 MFTVDAWI
-23 ALSVIAACLLALV
+23 ALSVIAGCLLALI
-36 FTRRPPDMVLCGGV
+36 FTRRPPDMILCGGV
-50 VVLLLLGVLS
+50 VVLLLLDVLS
-60 PKEALAGMANEGMVT
+60 PKEALAGMSNEGMVT
-75 VGVLFIIAQALSETG
+75 VGVLFIVAQALSETG
-90 VVSWISLNM
+90 VVSWISHSM
-99 LGRPKSARMAQ
+99 LGRPKSVGVAQ
-110 FRLMT
+110 LRLMA
-115 PVAIFS
+115 PVAAFS
-121 SILNNT
+121 TILNNT

-145 LAVSQLM
+145 LPVSQLM

-157 AAIVGGTCTLVG
+157 AAIVGGTCTLIG

-179 MLDTLPD
+179 LLHSLPD

-194 AWVGLPSVI
+194 AWVGVPSVLI
-203 LVLAFTI
+203 VIGFTI
-210 FASRYLLPT
+210 LTSRKLLPFKLGKT
-219 SNGNAE
+219 E
-225 RFGDTRQYIVEMLV
+225 RFGDTRQYIVEMIV
-239 EPYSPMIGQSIEE
+239 DDSSPMIGQSIEE

-265 IVRDDR
+265 IVRDKR
-271 LMTVVSPKEILMS
+271 LMTVVSPKEILMA

-308 AEDQAFKLGGNNLSR
+308 AEDQAFKLGANNLSR
-323 CLVEVVISPNFPY
+323 CLAEVVISPNFPH
-336 LGSVIRE
+336 LGRMIRD
-343 MRFRNN
+343 MKFRNN

-361 EQLKGRIGDL
+361 EQLKGRIGDV

-401 AIENSRPVRHEHRGR
+401 EIENSRPVRHEHRLR
-416 AGIIMIAMVLV
+416 AGVIMLAMVVV
-427 VAVGWL
+427 VAAGWL

-446 VATRCIRAVDAR
+446 VATRCIRASDAR

-478 LESTGAAA
+478 LESTGAASI
-486 VIAKQIIGLAA
+486 IASEIVGVAA
-497 GSPIA
+497 GSPMA
-502 TLTAIFIVTTLF
+502 TLVAIFVVTTLF

-536 QLDVSMLPFAVTLMM
+536 QLDVSVLPFAVTLMM

-584 IPLTVIVG
+584 IPLTVLVGITTIV
-592 VVTISIVPL
+592 IVPL

>member
-1 LSDSKSFSGA
+1 
-11 CLHNMFTTDAWI
+11 MFTTDAWI
-23 ALSVIAACLLALV
+23 ALSVITVCLLTLI
-36 FTRRPPDMVLCGGV
+36 FSRRPPDMVLCGGV
-50 VVLLLLGVLS
+50 VVLLLLGILS

-75 VGVLFIIAQALSETG
+75 VGVLFIVAQALSETG

-99 LGRPKSARMAQ
+99 LGRPKTARMAQ

-179 MLDTLPD
+179 MLDTLPN
-186 QALGMFDL
+186 QSLGMFDL
-194 AWVGLPSVI
+194 AWVGLPCVI
-203 LVLAFTI
+203 LVLVFTI
-210 FASRYLLPT
+210 FTSRYLLPT
-219 SNGNAE
+219 SNGKAE

-239 EPYSPMIGQSIEE
+239 EPQSPMIGQSIEQ

-265 IVRDDR
+265 IVRDEL
-271 LMTVVSPKEILMS
+271 LMTVVSPKEILMA

-308 AEDQAFKLGGNNLSR
+308 AEDQAFKLADNDLSR
-323 CLVEVVISPNFPY
+323 CLVEVVISPNFPH
-336 LGSVIRE
+336 LGRPIRE

-349 YGAAIIAISRNG
+349 YGGAIIAISRNG
-361 EQLKGRIGDL
+361 EQLKGRIGDV

-401 AIENSRPVRHEHRGR
+401 AIENSRPVHHEHRGR
-416 AGIIMIAMVLV
+416 AGLIMIAMVLA
-427 VAVGWL
+427 VAFGWL

-446 VATRCIRAVDAR
+446 VATRCIRAADAR

-478 LESTGAAA
+478 LESTGAAS
-486 VIAKQIIGLAA
+486 VIAQQIIGLAA
-497 GSPIA
+497 GSPMA
-502 TLTAIFIVTTLF
+502 TLAAIFIVTTLF

-571 PGDYRFSDFFKIG
+571 PGDYRFSDFFKMG

-592 VVTISIVPL
+592 VVTIVIVPL